1 MARPDISRAEIVDG
15 LRQCSIF
22 VDWPVAQL
30 EALAQSAR
38 IANHPRGT
46 LLADAG
52 RGPREVLVIV
62 SGWVEIMSANVTGE
76 KFILSAMGAGQV
88 AKLLHLLGDVP
99 MSFSCYARED
109 VRIIHI
115 PEEAMTRLLD
125 SEPILW
131 KSLAL
136 LLLRRYHFSIGLLES
151 QALGSARRRVAA
163 MLITLACRTGA
174 DKLDAYETDL
184 KLSQTELADMLGLSR
199 QTVAK
204 ELEQMKREKLLGDS
218 GYRSITLLNV
228 PELLRLAKD

>member
-1 MARPDISRAEIVDG
+1 MTRPDMPRDEIVEG

-22 VDWPVAQL
+22 VDWPLARL

-62 SGWVEIMSANVTGE
+62 SGWVEIRSANVTGE
-76 KFILSAMGAGQV
+76 KFILTTMGAGQV

-99 MSFSCYARED
+99 MSFSCHARD
-109 VRIIHI
+109 DARIIHL
-115 PEEAMTRLLD
+115 PEGALKQILD

-163 MLITLACRTGA
+163 MLMTLACRTGA
-174 DKLDAYETDL
+174 DNLDAYVTDL

-228 PELLRLAKD
+228 TELLRIAKD